1 MMYLA
6 IDWGK
11 KRIGLAVGSVIPKGA
26 GVIDGSKKIEEILV
40 EIEKIIKEYEA
51 EKIII
56 GMPIR
61 SGGEEGTTA
70 GEIKEFAEKIEN
82 KTGLLVEFE
91 PEQFTS
97 SEAEKI
103 LLESGQQINREE
115 GKVDE
120 LAAVL
125 ILEQFLNEKK
135 H

>member
-1 MMYLA
+1 MYLA

-26 GVIDGSKKIEEILV
+26 GVVDSTKKTEELLA
-40 EIEKIIKEYEA
+40 EIEKVIEEYEV

-61 SGGEEGTTA
+61 FGGEEGNLA
-70 GEIKEFAEKIEN
+70 NEIREFGEAVKN
-82 KTGLLVEFE
+82 KFKLSVDFE

-103 LLESGQQINREE
+103 LEEQGQKINREE

-125 ILEQFLNEKK
+125 ILEQYLRN
-135 H
+135 

>member
-1 MMYLA
+1 MYLA

-26 GVIDGSKKIEEILV
+26 GVIDGAKKREEILS
-40 EIEKIIKEYEA
+40 EIEKVAKEYEVN
-51 EKIII
+51 KVVI
-56 GMPIR
+56 GLPIR
-61 SGGEEGTTA
+61 SGGEEGNLA
-70 GEIKEFAEKIEN
+70 NEIREFGEAVKN
-82 KTGLLVEFE
+82 KLNVPVEYE

-103 LLESGQQINREE
+103 LEEQGHKFNRDE

-125 ILEQFLNEKK
+125 ILEQFLNEKE